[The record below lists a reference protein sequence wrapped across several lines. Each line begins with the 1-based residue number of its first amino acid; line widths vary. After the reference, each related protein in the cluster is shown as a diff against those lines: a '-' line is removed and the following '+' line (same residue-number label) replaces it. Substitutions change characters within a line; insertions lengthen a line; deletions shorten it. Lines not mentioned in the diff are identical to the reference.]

1 VESGADGQ
9 ARLSALPQGRAGVKV
24 TAPGYLPAEA
34 DTAIQ
39 AGTDQPLTISLLPE
53 VKSGGMVVLVM
64 DKQTGQPVGK
74 AVVTANGRDL
84 LVDDRGQV
92 EVPQVPAGPLALRIR
107 APGYQPAEEVA
118 SVVGGKTSTV
128 DVLLLR
134 EAVKLPATLTGT
146 VRSTQGGRSVPALL
160 EIPQAKIK
168 TRATGE
174 GAFTVRI
181 PGGTYHVIISAP
193 GFLSQ
198 TKTVTVR
205 NGEQAIFNVDLH
217 EEGQGSTVKSSGKKK
232 TRQKKKKK
240 KSDDDE

>member
-1 VESGADGQ
+1 
-9 ARLSALPQGRAGVKV
+9 
-24 TAPGYLPAEA
+24 
-34 DTAIQ
+34 
-39 AGTDQPLTISLLPE
+39 
-53 VKSGGMVVLVM
+53 
-64 DKQTGQPVGK
+64 
-74 AVVTANGRDL
+74 
-84 LVDDRGQV
+84 
-92 EVPQVPAGPLALRIR
+92 
-107 APGYQPAEEVA
+107 
-118 SVVGGKTSTV
+118 
-128 DVLLLR
+128 
-134 EAVKLPATLTGT
+134 
-146 VRSTQGGRSVPALL
+146 LL

-168 TRATGE
+168 TRATAE